1 MGDAQQDSI
10 ELTSHR
16 TEGWALGPPTLRVHD
31 PVTLGPRTERAALPV
46 PHFGPSA
53 KQRALQAQ
61 VPQASQQSCR
71 QGRSVSGH
79 QSDTGR
85 LHPQGALLEMSH
97 GQPHQTYCT
106 GEKMA
111 FLERLILLR
120 IMSCRWALDVWGFL
134 RVWQLQGPVQTPASD
149 GGAWENTF
157 QSFPGHLSEPL
168 SGASWVPLWPPPTL
182 DLFTSSQIWGH

>member
-1 MGDAQQDSI
+1 MGSEHPVIRGDQAEVGDAQQDSI

-16 TEGWALGPPTLRVHD
+16 TEGWALGPPTLRVRD
-31 PVTLGPRTERAALPV
+31 PVTGAPKTGRAALPV

-53 KQRALQAQ
+53 KPRALQAQ

-71 QGRSVSGH
+71 QGGKVSGH
-79 QSDTGR
+79 WSHTGR
-85 LHPQGALLEMSH
+85 LHPPQGALLEMSH
-97 GQPHQTYCT
+97 GHPHQTYCT

-111 FLERLILLR
+111 FLERPILLR
-120 IMSCRWALDVWGFL
+120 TMSCGWALDVWGFL

-157 QSFPGHLSEPL
+157 
-168 SGASWVPLWPPPTL
+168 
-182 DLFTSSQIWGH
+182 